1 MKSDFTSQIRD
12 LCKILKRFLILQL
25 DVARFS
31 LAERVTILIGGLA
44 IGLIGVLIGVI
55 VVLFLALSA
64 ADLFRTFMSPAL
76 AHLCV
81 AGSILV
87 LFIILF
93 ILRKPLILNPISRL
107 VTKIIVRKKPESNT
121 D

>member
-1 MKSDFTSQIRD
+1 MKSDFTSQVKD
-12 LCKILKRFLILQL
+12 LFKLLKRFLTLQL

-31 LAERVTILIGGLA
+31 LAERVTMLIGGLA
-44 IGLIGVLIGVI
+44 IGLIGVLTGGII
-55 VVLFLALSA
+55 VLFLALSA
-64 ADLFRTFMSPAL
+64 ADLFRTLMSPAL

-87 LFIILF
+87 LFLLLF

-107 VTKIIVRKKPESNT
+107 VTKIIFRKEPESNK